1 MSGIHE
7 PIAIFNSWFS
17 EVLACEHIKEK
28 YAVCLA
34 TSTPKGVP
42 SNRIVLVK
50 TFDDNGFIFYTN
62 CSSRKGQEL
71 TDNPYASLCYFWDLL
86 DKQVR
91 VEGKIERVSQEV
103 AAEYFNSRDINSR
116 IGAWAS
122 KQSQP
127 LASSEKFMQEF
138 DSYSEKFGTNP
149 PKPDFW
155 HGFRLIPEKIEFWS
169 RGDFRLHRR
178 ELFIKKDKSWEKAL
192 LYP

>member
-1 MSGIHE
+1 MLTSQN
-7 PIAIFNSWFS
+7 PLDIFNAWHQ
-17 EVLACEHIKEK
+17 EVLDCEHIKEK

-34 TSTPKGVP
+34 TATTEGRP

-50 TFDDNGFIFYTN
+50 TFFEDGFIFYTN
-62 CSSRKGQEL
+62 CNSRKGGEL
-71 TDNPYASLCYFWDLL
+71 LENPYASLCYFWDFL

-91 VEGKIERVSQEV
+91 VEGKIEQVSQDTAE
-103 AAEYFNSRDINSR
+103 EYFASRDLKSR
-116 IGAWAS
+116 IGAWVS

-127 LASSEKFMQEF
+127 LTSSAQFLKECASYGVKF
-138 DSYSEKFGTNP
+138 KNNP

-169 RGDFRLHRR
+169 RGNFRLHKR
-178 ELFIKKDKSWEKAL
+178 ELFIKAAAGWDKSL

>member
-1 MSGIHE
+1 MIE
-7 PIAIFNSWFS
+7 VQDPIALFNSWFT
-17 EVLACEHIKEK
+17 EVLASENIKEK

-34 TSTPKGVP
+34 TATKQGMP

-50 TFDDNGFIFYTN
+50 TFTQDGFIFYTN

-71 TDNPYASLCYFWDLL
+71 LANPHAALCYFWDSL

-91 VEGKIERVSQEV
+91 VEGKIEKVSQEV
-103 AAEYFNSRDINSR
+103 AEQYFNSRDLNSR

-122 KQSQP
+122 KQSQHLP
-127 LASSEKFMQEF
+127 SSKQFLKEFEQYSQKF
-138 DSYSEKFGTNP
+138 DTKP

-169 RGDFRLHRR
+169 RGDFRLHQR
-178 ELFIKKDKSWEKAL
+178 ELFIKKNKSWEKAL